1 MPSQP
6 PPLLLLL
13 LLLLLLHRRL
23 ERSSSSF
30 FAFSLSPSLL
40 HRLLVPDSPFS
51 RTLAFVSR
59 GSHLEQQ
66 YCPPWKS
73 DEQQGLTGALLLAHP
88 SLFLSPFGHTVLVRA
103 LASSRSLQ
111 RSSLVPVPRRPVST
125 ATKMPP
131 LLYYSALR
139 YPSRDTATLPLPLAA
154 APRSDDRCVVT
165 AERRPAPTGQNRYT
179 VYARFPSLRTPTNL
193 LSPPWTYSFELASR
207 RNGVPRW

>member
-6 PPLLLLL
+6 PPLLL

-73 DEQQGLTGALLLAHP
+73 DEQQGLTGGLLLAHP

-111 RSSLVPVPRRPVST
+111 RSSLVLVHRRPVST

-131 LLYYSALR
+131 TPSLIFRPPLSLARHCHAASATGSGTPIR
-139 YPSRDTATLPLPLAA
+139 RQVRGHS
-154 APRSDDRCVVT
+154 
-165 AERRPAPTGQNRYT
+165 ERRPAPTGQNRYT
-179 VYARFPSLRTPTNL
+179 VYA
-193 LSPPWTYSFELASR
+193 
-207 RNGVPRW
+207 